1 MGKGGGSRAPA
12 QPTEQNIVQS
22 SLPKYFEPYA
32 IDMIK
37 RAEAESKRE
46 YIPYEGQRLADENE
60 DTARSREIA
69 RGVAEGGIPG
79 LTQATSGTVAGM
91 GRALQGLNFA
101 SQDFDSAQ
109 AQKYMSPYIQ
119 NVLDVQKQQAILDF
133 NRAQAGR
140 DAKAVQA
147 GAFGGSRRA
156 VADALAGESL
166 QRQLADIQATGQQK
180 AFEQAQQQFGADR
193 DARLAAERQGLS
205 AAESLSGQS
214 AQLAALGEKA
224 RAGDIESAQLLEKIA
239 KDRQARE
246 QAGLDITYEDFIRQR
261 DMPREDLTFLSSI
274 LRGVPVQPS
283 TETTKFQQY
292 NPIQDLLGTGIAGLG
307 LYRGLTGG

>member
-1 MGKGGGSRAPA
+1 MGKGGGSRQQ

-46 YIPYEGQRLADENE
+46 LIPYEGQRLADENT

-69 RGVAEGGIPG
+69 RSVAEGGIPG
-79 LTQATSGTVAGM
+79 LGQATSGTTAGM
-91 GRALQGLNFA
+91 GRAIQGMGYQ
-101 SQDFDSAQ
+101 SQDFGSEQ
-109 AQKYMSPYIQ
+109 AQQYMSPYLQ
-119 NVLDVQKQQAILDF
+119 NVLDVQKNQAILDF
-133 NRAQAGR
+133 QRQQAGR
-140 DAKAVQA
+140 DASAVQA
-147 GAFGGSRRA
+147 GAFGGSRGA
-156 VADALAGESL
+156 VQQGLASEAL
-166 QRQLADIQATGQQK
+166 QRQLGDIQATGQQK

-193 DARLAAERQGLS
+193 EARLAAERQGLS

-246 QAGLDITYEDFIRQR
+246 QAGLDLAYEDFVRQR

-292 NPIQDLLGTGIAGLG
+292 NPVKDLLGTGIAGLG
-307 LYRGLTGG
+307 LYRGLMG

>member
-1 MGKGGGSRAPA
+1 MGKGSKAPP
-12 QPTEQNIVQS
+12 QQTEQNIVQS
-22 SLPKYFEPYA
+22 NLPKYFEPYA
-32 IDMIK
+32 IDMMK

-46 YIPYEGQRLADENE
+46 YTPYKGQRLADENT
-60 DTARSREIA
+60 DTMASRQMARD
-69 RGVAEGGIPG
+69 VASGGIAG
-79 LTQATSGTVAGM
+79 LGTAQSGTSAGM
-91 GRALQGLNFA
+91 NRALQGMGFQ

-109 AQKYMSPYIQ
+109 AQKYMSPYLQ
-119 NVLDVQKQQAILDF
+119 NVLDVQKQQAVLDF
-133 NRAQAGR
+133 NRGQADRNAQA
-140 DAKAVQA
+140 VQQ
-147 GAFGGSRRA
+147 GAFGGSRGA
-156 VADALAGESL
+156 VQQALAGEGL
-166 QRQLADIQATGQQK
+166 QRQLAEIQATGQQK

-193 DARLAAERQGLS
+193 DARAQAEKMGLS

-246 QAGLDITYEDFIRQR
+246 QAGLDLSYEDFVRQR

-292 NPIQDLLGTGIAGLG
+292 NPVKDLLGTGIAGLG

>member
-1 MGKGGGSRAPA
+1 MGKGRSRPQ

-46 YIPYEGQRLADENE
+46 YTPFQGQRLADENT

-79 LTQATSGTVAGM
+79 LTQAATGTAAGM
-91 GRALQGLNFA
+91 GRAMEGLGFKT
-101 SQDFDSAQ
+101 QDFGSAQ
-109 AQKYMSPYIQ
+109 AEQYMSPYLQ
-119 NVLDVQKQQAILDF
+119 NVLNVQKQAAIDDF
-133 NRAQAGR
+133 AQQQAGR
-140 DAKAVQA
+140 GAAAVQA
-147 GAFGGSRRA
+147 GAFGGSRSA
-156 VADALAGESL
+156 VEQALAGQGL
-166 QRQLADIQATGQQK
+166 QDRLAEIQATGQQK
-180 AFEQAQQQFGADR
+180 AFEQAQQQFERDR
-193 DARLAAERQGLS
+193 SARLAAERQGLS

-214 AQLAALGEKA
+214 AQLAALGQKA

-246 QAGLDITYEDFIRQR
+246 QAGLDLAYEDFVRQR

-292 NPIQDLLGTGIAGLG
+292 NPVKDLLGTGIAGLG
-307 LYRGLTGG
+307 IYRGLTGA

>member
-1 MGKGGGSRAPA
+1 MGKGGSRPQ

-46 YIPYEGQRLADENE
+46 YIPYKGQRLADENE
-60 DTARSREIA
+60 DTARSREMA
-69 RGVAEGGIPG
+69 RQVAEGGIAG
-79 LTQATSGTVAGM
+79 LGTAQSGTSAGM
-91 GRALQGLNFA
+91 QRALQGMGYQ

-109 AQKYMSPYIQ
+109 AQKYMSPYLQ
-119 NVLDVQKQQAILDF
+119 NVLDVQKKAAVTDF
-133 NRAQAGR
+133 QRQQAGR
-140 DAKAVQA
+140 DAAAVQA
-147 GAFGGSRRA
+147 GAFGGSRGA
-156 VADALAGESL
+156 VQQALASEGL
-166 QRQLADIQATGQQK
+166 QDKLAEIQATGQQK

-193 DARLAAERQGLS
+193 EARLAAERQGLS

-246 QAGLDITYEDFIRQR
+246 QAGLDLAYEDFVRQR

-292 NPIQDLLGTGIAGLG
+292 NPVKDLLGTGIAGLG
-307 LYRGLTGG
+307 LYRGLMG

>member
-1 MGKGGGSRAPA
+1 MGKGRSRPQ

-46 YIPYEGQRLADENE
+46 YTPFQGQRLADENT

-79 LTQATSGTVAGM
+79 LTQAATGTTAGM
-91 GRALQGLNFA
+91 GRAMEGLGFR
-101 SQDFDSAQ
+101 SQDFGSPQ
-109 AQKYMSPYIQ
+109 AQQYMSPYIQ
-119 NVLDVQKQQAILDF
+119 QVLNVQKDAAIRDFQQQ
-133 NRAQAGR
+133 QAGR
-140 DAKAVQA
+140 GAAAVQA
-147 GAFGGSRRA
+147 GAFGGSRSA
-156 VADALAGESL
+156 VEQALAGQGL
-166 QRQLADIQATGQQK
+166 QDRLAEIQATGQQK
-180 AFEQAQQQFGADR
+180 AFEQAQQQFERDR
-193 DARLAAERQGLS
+193 AAQLAAERQGLS

-246 QAGLDITYEDFIRQR
+246 QAGLDLAYEDFVRQR

-292 NPIQDLLGTGIAGLG
+292 NPVKDLLGTGIAGLG
-307 LYRGLTGG
+307 IYRGLTG

>member
-1 MGKGGGSRAPA
+1 MGKGSKAPP
-12 QPTEQNIVQS
+12 QQTEQNIVQS
-22 SLPKYFEPYA
+22 NLPKYFEPYA
-32 IDMIK
+32 IDMMK

-46 YIPYEGQRLADENE
+46 YTPYEGQRLADENE
-60 DTARSREIA
+60 DTLASRQMARD
-69 RGVAEGGIPG
+69 VASGGIAG
-79 LTQATSGTVAGM
+79 LDTAQGGTSAGM
-91 GRALQGLNFA
+91 NRALQGMGFQ

-109 AQKYMSPYIQ
+109 AQKYMSPYLQ
-119 NVLDVQKQQAILDF
+119 NVLDVQKQQAVLDF
-133 NRAQAGR
+133 NRNQAGR
-140 DAKAVQA
+140 DASAVQA
-147 GAFGGSRRA
+147 GAFGGSRGA
-156 VADALAGESL
+156 VQQALAGEAL
-166 QRQLADIQATGQQK
+166 QRQLGDIQATGQQK

-193 DARLAAERQGLS
+193 DARAQAEKMGLS

-246 QAGLDITYEDFIRQR
+246 QAGLDIGYEDFIRQR

-283 TETTKFQQY
+283 TETSKFQQY
-292 NPIQDLLGTGIAGLG
+292 DPIKDLLGTGIAGLG
-307 LYRGLTGG
+307 LYKGITG

>member
-1 MGKGGGSRAPA
+1 MGKGSKAPP
-12 QPTEQNIVQS
+12 QQTEQNIVQS
-22 SLPKYFEPYA
+22 NLPKYFEPYA
-32 IDMIK
+32 IDMMK

-46 YIPYEGQRLADENE
+46 YTPYKGQRLADENT
-60 DTARSREIA
+60 DTMASRQMARD
-69 RGVAEGGIPG
+69 VASGGIAG
-79 LTQATSGTVAGM
+79 LGTAQSGTSAGM
-91 GRALQGLNFA
+91 NRALQGMGFQ

-109 AQKYMSPYIQ
+109 AQKYMSPYLQ
-119 NVLDVQKQQAILDF
+119 NVLDVQKQQAVLDF
-133 NRAQAGR
+133 NRGQADRNAQA
-140 DAKAVQA
+140 VQQ
-147 GAFGGSRRA
+147 GAFGGSRGA
-156 VADALAGESL
+156 VQQALAGEGL
-166 QRQLADIQATGQQK
+166 QRQLAEIQATGQQK

-193 DARLAAERQGLS
+193 DARAQAEKMGLS

-239 KDRQARE
+239 KDRQARD
-246 QAGLDITYEDFIRQR
+246 QAGLDLAYEDFVRQR

-292 NPIQDLLGTGIAGLG
+292 NPVKDLLGTGIAGLG
-307 LYRGLTGG
+307 LYKGISGL

>member
-1 MGKGGGSRAPA
+1 MGKGGSRPQ

-37 RAEAESKRE
+37 RAESESKRE
-46 YIPYEGQRLADENE
+46 YTPYEGQRLADENT

-69 RGVAEGGIPG
+69 RSVAEGGIPG
-79 LTQATSGTVAGM
+79 LTQATGGTAAGM
-91 GRALQGLNFA
+91 NRALQSMGFQ
-101 SQDFDSAQ
+101 SQDFDTAQ
-109 AQKYMSPYIQ
+109 AQKYMSPYLQ
-119 NVLDVQKQQAILDF
+119 NVLDVQKNQAILDF
-133 NRAQAGR
+133 QRQQAGR
-140 DAKAVQA
+140 DATAVQA
-147 GAFGGSRRA
+147 GAFGGSRGA
-156 VADALAGESL
+156 VQQGLASEAL
-166 QRQLADIQATGQQK
+166 QRQLGDIQATGQQK

-193 DARLAAERQGLS
+193 EARLAAERQGLS

-246 QAGLDITYEDFIRQR
+246 QAGLDLAYEDFVRQR

-274 LRGVPVQPS
+274 LRGVPVTPS

-292 NPIQDLLGTGIAGLG
+292 NPVKDLLGTGIAGLG
-307 LYRGLTGG
+307 LYKGITGL

>member
-1 MGKGGGSRAPA
+1 MGKGSKAPP
-12 QPTEQNIVQS
+12 QQTEQNIVQS
-22 SLPKYFEPYA
+22 NLPKYFEPYA
-32 IDMIK
+32 IDMMK

-46 YIPYEGQRLADENE
+46 YTPYEGQRLADENA

-69 RGVAEGGIPG
+69 RSVAEGGIAG
-79 LTQATSGTVAGM
+79 LDTAQAGTSAGM
-91 GRALQGLNFA
+91 NRALSGMGYQ

-109 AQKYMSPYIQ
+109 AQKYMSPYLQ
-119 NVLDVQKQQAILDF
+119 NVLDVQKNQAVLDF
-133 NRAQAGR
+133 NRGQADR
-140 DAKAVQA
+140 NFAANQA
-147 GAFGGSRRA
+147 GAFGGSRQG
-156 VADALAGESL
+156 VQQALAGEGL
-166 QRQLADIQATGQQK
+166 QRQLAEIQATGQQK

-193 DARLAAERQGLS
+193 DARAQAEKMGLS

-224 RAGDIESAQLLEKIA
+224 RAGDIESAQLLEKIS

-246 QAGLDITYEDFIRQR
+246 QAGLDIGYEDFIRQR

-283 TETTKFQQY
+283 TETSKFQQY
-292 NPIQDLLGTGIAGLG
+292 DPIKDLLGTGIAGLG
-307 LYRGLTGG
+307 LYKGITG

>member
-1 MGKGGGSRAPA
+1 MGKGGGSRPQ

-46 YIPYEGQRLADENE
+46 YTPYEGQRLADENT

-69 RGVAEGGIPG
+69 RGVAEGGIAG
-79 LTQATSGTVAGM
+79 LDTAQAGTSAGM
-91 GRALQGLNFA
+91 GRALEGLGFK
-101 SQDFDSAQ
+101 SQDFGTEQ
-109 AQKYMSPYIQ
+109 AQQYMSPYLQ
-119 NVLDVQKQQAILDF
+119 NVLDVQKQQAVLDF

-140 DAKAVQA
+140 DAQAVQA
-147 GAFGGSRRA
+147 GAFGGSRGA
-156 VADALAGESL
+156 VQQALAGEAL
-166 QRQLADIQATGQQK
+166 QRQLGDIQATGQQK
-180 AFEQAQQQFGADR
+180 AFEQAQQQFQRDR
-193 DARLAAERQGLS
+193 DAQMQAEKMGLS

-246 QAGLDITYEDFIRQR
+246 QAGLDLSYEDFVRQR

-292 NPIQDLLGTGIAGLG
+292 NPVKDLLGTGIAGLG
-307 LYRGLTGG
+307 LYKGLTG

>member
-1 MGKGGGSRAPA
+1 MGKGRSRPQ

-46 YIPYEGQRLADENE
+46 YTPFQGQRLADENT

-79 LTQATSGTVAGM
+79 LTQAATGTAAGM
-91 GRALQGLNFA
+91 GRAMEGLGFR
-101 SQDFDSAQ
+101 SQDFGSPQ
-109 AQKYMSPYIQ
+109 AQQYMSPYIQ
-119 NVLDVQKQQAILDF
+119 QVLNVQKDAAIRDFQQQ
-133 NRAQAGR
+133 QAGR
-140 DAKAVQA
+140 DATAVQA
-147 GAFGGSRRA
+147 GAFGGSRSA
-156 VADALAGESL
+156 VEQALAGQGL
-166 QRQLADIQATGQQK
+166 QDRLAEIQATGQQK
-180 AFEQAQQQFGADR
+180 AFEQAQQQFERDR
-193 DARLAAERQGLS
+193 SAQLAAERQGLS

-214 AQLAALGEKA
+214 AQLAALGQKA

-246 QAGLDITYEDFIRQR
+246 QAGLDLAYEDFVRQR

-292 NPIQDLLGTGIAGLG
+292 NPVKDLLGTGIAGLG
-307 LYRGLTGG
+307 IYRGLTG

>member
-1 MGKGGGSRAPA
+1 MGKGGSRPS

-46 YIPYEGQRLADENE
+46 YIPYEGQRLADENT

-69 RGVAEGGIPG
+69 RSVAEGGIPG
-79 LTQATSGTVAGM
+79 LGQATLGTTAGM
-91 GRALQGLNFA
+91 GRAIQGMGYQ
-101 SQDFDSAQ
+101 SQDFGSEQ
-109 AQKYMSPYIQ
+109 AQKYMSPYLQ
-119 NVLDVQKQQAILDF
+119 NVLDVQKNQAILDF
-133 NRAQAGR
+133 QRQQAGR
-140 DAKAVQA
+140 DATAVQA
-147 GAFGGSRRA
+147 GAFGGSRGA
-156 VADALAGESL
+156 VQQGLASEAL
-166 QRQLADIQATGQQK
+166 QRQLGDIQATGQQK

-193 DARLAAERQGLS
+193 EARLAAERQGLS

-246 QAGLDITYEDFIRQR
+246 QAGLDLAYEDFVRQR

-274 LRGVPVQPS
+274 LRGVPVTPS

-292 NPIQDLLGTGIAGLG
+292 NPVKDLLGTGIAGLG
-307 LYRGLTGG
+307 LYKGITGL

>member
-1 MGKGGGSRAPA
+1 MGKGGSRPQ

-60 DTARSREIA
+60 DTAKSREIA
-69 RGVAEGGIPG
+69 RSVASGGIPG
-79 LTQATSGTVAGM
+79 LTQATSGTAAGM
-91 GRALQGLNFA
+91 NRALQSMGFQ
-101 SQDFDSAQ
+101 SQDFDTSQ
-109 AQKYMSPYIQ
+109 AQKYMSPYLQ
-119 NVLDVQKQQAILDF
+119 NVLDVQKNQAILDF
-133 NRAQAGR
+133 QRQQAGR
-140 DAKAVQA
+140 DASAVQA
-147 GAFGGSRRA
+147 GAFGGSRGA
-156 VADALAGESL
+156 VQQGLASEAL
-166 QRQLADIQATGQQK
+166 QRQLGDIQATGQQK

-193 DARLAAERQGLS
+193 DARMAAEKMGLS

-246 QAGLDITYEDFIRQR
+246 QAGLDLAYEDFVRQR

-292 NPIQDLLGTGIAGLG
+292 NPVKDLLGTGIAGLG
-307 LYRGLTGG
+307 LYRGLMG